1 MSESKTIPAELRR
14 LVKARAGEICEYCR
28 SREDHSTQ
36 SFCFEH
42 ILPRVAGGK
51 TTAENL
57 AYACQGCNSHK
68 ATRTE
73 AGDYLTGKQV
83 RLFNP
88 RQMLWSEHFSWSEDF
103 SEIVGI
109 SPIGRATVEALKLNR
124 RGLVNLRRALYAM
137 GKHPP
142 LEAGNR
148 E

>member
-1 MSESKTIPAELRR
+1 MSETRNIPAELRR
-14 LVKARAGEICEYCR
+14 LVRARAREICEYCR

-57 AYACQGCNSHK
+57 AYSYQGCNAHK

-73 AGDYLTGKQV
+73 AVDYLNGKQAK
-83 RLFNP
+83 LFNP
-88 RQMLWSEHFSWSEDF
+88 RQMIWSEHFSWNEDF
-103 SEIVGI
+103 SEAVGVT
-109 SPIGRATVEALKLNR
+109 PTGRATVEALKLNR

-142 LEAGNR
+142 LETS